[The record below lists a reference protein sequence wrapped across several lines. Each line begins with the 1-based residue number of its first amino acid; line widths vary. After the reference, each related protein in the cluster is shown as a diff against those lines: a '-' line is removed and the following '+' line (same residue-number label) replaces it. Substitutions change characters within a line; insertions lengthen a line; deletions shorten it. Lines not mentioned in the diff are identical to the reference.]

1 MDRSGA
7 IRHLLRRSHKVEVCL
22 SPVARTSRCP
32 SRSSVLLLLAFGLV
46 APRAGRAGGEEP
58 PRPVSFAEALGL
70 SGRTTWVQAAGEAAQ
85 TRKRIDDGRTG
96 WANPQ
101 VTLQP
106 GVRLAPGDQKGLDLG
121 VSLLQGV
128 SLGGL
133 GAARRQGAG
142 AEEALFD
149 AAALSVALEQR
160 LAAARTWI
168 DLRATESVLAG
179 VRSEV
184 VLAEEL
190 AALVAKAR
198 KAEAATAA
206 DLELAKTFLAEARL
220 LALDV
225 EGEQFE
231 RALALAAELG
241 EPAGTLTCAG
251 PLPSMEVP
259 SLAQP
264 ALPADLAR
272 LTAGLPLVRVQRLK
286 AQVERAREA
295 EERAARAAHL
305 AVGLTA
311 YRDGAGAGGAG
322 GTLQLTLPAFDRGG
336 REAGLRAAEAV
347 RSEGEASRAQT
358 SALVE
363 LRRAL
368 HEVEHTGE
376 IVALL
381 EKELEP
387 AAAEA
392 SRLTERLFASS
403 EVPLTEVLLARRATL
418 SAHARVER
426 ARAAHAWAR
435 VRAFLTTQAAL

>member
-1 MDRSGA
+1 
-7 IRHLLRRSHKVEVCL
+7 L
-22 SPVARTSRCP
+22 SPVARTSHRQA
-32 SRSSVLLLLAFGLV
+32 RSTLLLLLTFGLV
-46 APRAGRAGGEEP
+46 APSAVRAEVEAAA
-58 PRPVSFAEALGL
+58 RPISFAEALGL
-70 SGRTTWVQAAGEAAQ
+70 SDRAAWVQAAGEAAR
-85 TRKRIDDGRTG
+85 TRRRIDDGRTG

-101 VTLQP
+101 VTVQP
-106 GVRLAPGDQKGLDLG
+106 GIRLAPGDQKGVELG
-121 VSLLQGV
+121 VSLLQGM

-133 GAARRQGAG
+133 GAARKQGAG

-149 AAALSVALEQR
+149 AAALSAALDQR
-160 LAAARTWI
+160 LAAARSWI
-168 DLRATESVLAG
+168 DLHATESVLAG
-179 VRSEV
+179 VRGEV
-184 VLAEEL
+184 RLAQEL

-198 KAEAATAA
+198 TAEAATAA

-241 EPAGTLTCAG
+241 DPAGSLTCAG
-251 PLPSMEVP
+251 PLPALEVP
-259 SLAQP
+259 TFAQP
-264 ALPADLAR
+264 AELAR
-272 LTAGLPLVRVQRLK
+272 IAAGLPQVKVQRLK
-286 AQVERAREA
+286 AQSERAREA
-295 EERAARAAHL
+295 EERALRGTHL
-305 AVGLTA
+305 ALGFSA
-311 YRDGAGAGGAG
+311 YRDGAGAAGGA

-336 REAGLRAAEAV
+336 REAGLRAAEAA
-347 RSEGEASRAQT
+347 RAEGEASRAQT
-358 SALVE
+358 VALVE

-392 SRLTERLFASS
+392 ARLTERLFASS